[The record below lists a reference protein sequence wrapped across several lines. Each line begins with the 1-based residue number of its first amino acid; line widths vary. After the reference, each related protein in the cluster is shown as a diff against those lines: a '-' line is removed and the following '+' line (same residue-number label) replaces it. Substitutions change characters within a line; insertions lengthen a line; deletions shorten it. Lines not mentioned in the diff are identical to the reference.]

1 MAKKQAPS
9 RRATPTRGTNGQK
22 AAPSRLSGSGN
33 QAPSRFNIQED
44 QLPPRYNDVIRCE
57 KCGEDYS
64 VTYRECPFCDSR
76 PGRTGVNGRRVDG
89 RPGADPIQVV
99 GLVVSLALII
109 SALFIVFKYVGPL
122 IMGRNTGDGSGSSVS
137 TSQSQPADSGSSQSG
152 VSSSG
157 DVSGSEVVS
166 PTVVVSLTLSHTDF
180 TAKHGEEVQITAS
193 VAPDGAA
200 PVMWSSSDPDIIT
213 VDQTGKVKNI
223 NSGDKRVKTTI
234 TAACGDKTAECT
246 VYCRPAEGSSSG
258 ESGTTSGSAVKP
270 NSKGVISNA
279 GRGLNVRSGPG
290 SDYEKV
296 ASVLN
301 GDRVTILE
309 DVGNGW
315 LKVDYG
321 NGKIGYVSRDYVTV
335 K

>member
-9 RRATPTRGTNGQK
+9 RRAAPTRGTNGQK
-22 AAPSRLSGSGN
+22 AAPSRLGGSGN
-33 QAPSRFNIQED
+33 QGPSRFNIQED

-109 SALFIVFKYVGPL
+109 AAMFIVFKYVAPL
-122 IMGRNTGDGSGSSVS
+122 IMGRNIGDGSGSSVS
-137 TSQSQPADSGSSQSG
+137 TSQSQPGGVSSSQFG
-152 VSSSG
+152 VNSSG

-166 PTVVVSLTLSHTDF
+166 PTVVLSLSLSHSDF
-180 TAKHGEEVQITAS
+180 TAKHGEEVQITAVVS
-193 VAPDGAA
+193 PAGAA
-200 PVMWSSSDPDIIT
+200 PVVWTSSDPDIIT

-223 NSGDKRVKTTI
+223 NPGDKRVKTTI
-234 TAACGDKTAECT
+234 TATCGDKTAECT

-258 ESGTTSGSAVKP
+258 NTVKP
-270 NSKGVISNA
+270 NSEGVISNA

-296 ASVLN
+296 ASVVN
-301 GDRVTILE
+301 GDQVTILE

-315 LKVDYG
+315 FKVDYG
-321 NGKIGYVSRDYVTV
+321 NGKVGYVSRDYVTV

>member
-22 AAPSRLSGSGN
+22 AAPSRLSGSGK

-109 SALFIVFKYVGPL
+109 AAMFIVFKYVSPL

-137 TSQSQPADSGSSQSG
+137 TSQSQPGSSGSSQSG

-166 PTVVVSLTLSHTDF
+166 PTVVVSLSLSHTDF
-180 TAKHGEEVQITAS
+180 TAKHGEEVQITAA
-193 VAPDGAA
+193 VAPEGAA
-200 PVMWSSSDPDIIT
+200 PVVWTSSDPDIIT

-223 NSGDKRVKTTI
+223 NPGDKRVKTTI

-258 ESGTTSGSAVKP
+258 GSGTSSGGTVKP
-270 NSKGVISNA
+270 NSEGIISNA

-296 ASVLN
+296 ASVVN

-315 LKVDYG
+315 FKVDYG
-321 NGKIGYVSRDYVTV
+321 NGKVGYVSRDYVTV